1 MGGQEE
7 SHNEMW
13 NITKQSNSIINI
25 WNNLTKGN
33 EKIVLTQV
41 TLEMSRLY
49 KTKNK
54 INVMQAL

>member
-1 MGGQEE
+1 MYTYKISILGLNVE
-7 SHNEMW
+7 SDQ
-13 NITKQSNSIINI
+13 TV